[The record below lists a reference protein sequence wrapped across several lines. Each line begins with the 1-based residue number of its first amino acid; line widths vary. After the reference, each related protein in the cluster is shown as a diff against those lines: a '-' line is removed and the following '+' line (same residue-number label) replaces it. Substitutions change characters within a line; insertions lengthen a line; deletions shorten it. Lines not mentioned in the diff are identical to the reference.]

1 MKTFNK
7 NYIAIC
13 ILSFIVS
20 CKSQILPLNTIL
32 RNIPEGSYVKD
43 LNHELDPY
51 IGIYKSNFEG
61 NEITLYIT
69 KQENKLEKST
79 GKTYY
84 LDALSVKYIVKNSSG
99 VILQDTQNYNVPNI
113 ELYSIATRP
122 YENKVIFYYSGT
134 NCGIGWGR
142 IVLKKFNNNQMLWDY
157 QPNSGALGNDC
168 PANADK
174 TVYLPET
181 DNLLFTKQ

>member
-1 MKTFNK
+1 M
-7 NYIAIC
+7 
-13 ILSFIVS
+13 SFLIVS
-20 CKSQILPLNTIL
+20 CKGQQYPLNTFFENVPQGAYL
-32 RNIPEGSYVKD
+32 KD

-61 NEITLYIT
+61 NEITLHIT

-84 LDALSVKYIVKNSSG
+84 LDVLVIKYIVRNNSG
-99 VILQDTQNYNVPNI
+99 VILQDTQNSNVPNI

-122 YENKVIFYYSGT
+122 YENKIIFYYSGT
-134 NCGIGWGR
+134 NCGIGWGD
-142 IVLKKFNNNQMLWDY
+142 VFLKKISATQISWDY
-157 QPNSGALGNDC
+157 NPNSTSVGDDC

-181 DNLLFTKQ
+181 DNLIFTKQ

>member
-1 MKTFNK
+1 MAF
-7 NYIAIC
+7 
-13 ILSFIVS
+13 LIVS
-20 CKSQILPLNTIL
+20 SRGQTLPLNTIL
-32 RNIPEGSYVKD
+32 RNIPQDSYVKD

-84 LDALSVKYIVKNSSG
+84 LDALVIKYIVRNNSG
-99 VILQDTQNYNVPNI
+99 IILQDTQNSNVPNI

-122 YENKVIFYYSGT
+122 YENKIIFYYSGT
-134 NCGIGWGR
+134 NCGIGWGD
-142 IVLKKFNNNQMLWDY
+142 VFLKKISATQISWEYRPDSTSISDN
-157 QPNSGALGNDC
+157 C
-168 PANADK
+168 PLTADK

-181 DNLLFTKQ
+181 DNLIFTKQ

>member
-20 CKSQILPLNTIL
+20 CKSQTLPLNTIL
-32 RNIPEGSYVKD
+32 KNIPQGSYVKD

-51 IGIYKSNFEG
+51 IGTYKANFQG
-61 NEITLYIT
+61 NEITLFIT
-69 KQENKLEKST
+69 KEENKLEKST

-99 VILQDTQNYNVPNI
+99 VVLQDTQNSNVPNI

-122 YENKVIFYYSGT
+122 YENKIIFYYSGT
-134 NCGIGWGR
+134 NCGVGWGD
-142 IVLKKFNNNQMLWDY
+142 IFLKKINTTQISWEYRPD
-157 QPNSGALGNDC
+157 STSVGEDC
-168 PANADK
+168 SFAADK

-181 DNLLFTKQ
+181 DNLIFTKQ